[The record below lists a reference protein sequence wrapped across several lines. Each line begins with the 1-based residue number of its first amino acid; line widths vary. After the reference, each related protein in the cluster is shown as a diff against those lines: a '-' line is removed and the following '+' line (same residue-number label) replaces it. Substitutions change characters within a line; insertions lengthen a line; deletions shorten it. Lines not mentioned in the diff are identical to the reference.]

1 MGERLC
7 HKMHDKHTVVVK
19 LALTCVACDIPAS
32 RKVCG
37 FLGHNAS
44 LGCSKCYKK
53 FNAQFSGPTD
63 YSGFDREN
71 WRRRSNEEHRQ
82 DVKKLADEVTKT
94 KLKAAESQYG
104 VRYSVLLELPYFNP
118 IHYTVIDVM
127 HNMYLG
133 TGKHL
138 YQVWIDKDILSKSDV
153 ANIEYRMKLFL
164 VSSDCGRVPF
174 KISSCYGAFTA
185 EQWRNW
191 IILYSPVV
199 LKGFLPN
206 EHLRC
211 WLLYVKACHLLS
223 CRIIKHP
230 DIFTADLLLLNF
242 CKSFEQLYPDSC
254 TPNMHLHLHLKD
266 CFMNYGPPH
275 AFWCFAFER
284 FNGILGSYSTNKK
297 SI

>member
-1 MGERLC
+1 
-7 HKMHDKHTVVVK
+7 MHDKHTVVVK

-44 LGCSKCYKK
+44 LGCNKCYKK
-53 FNAQFSGPTD
+53 FNVQFGGPTD

-71 WRRRSNEEHRQ
+71 WRCRSVEEHRE
-82 DVKKLADEVTKT
+82 DVKKIADEVTKI
-94 KLKAAESQYG
+94 KLEAAESKYG
-104 VRYSVLLELPYFNP
+104 VRYSVLLELPYFDP

-127 HNMYLG
+127 HSMYLG

-138 YQVWIDKDILSKSDV
+138 YQVWIDKNLLSKSDL
-153 ANIEYRMKLFL
+153 AKIEYRIKLFH
-164 VSSDCGRVPF
+164 VPSDCGRVPF
-174 KISSCYGAFTA
+174 KISSAFTA

-191 IILYSPVV
+191 IIIYSPVV
-199 LKGFLPN
+199 LKGLLPN

-211 WLLYVKACHLLS
+211 WLLYVKACHLL
-223 CRIIKHP
+223 CYRIINHP
-230 DIFTADLLLLNF
+230 HIFTADLLLLNF
-242 CKSFEQLYPDSC
+242 CKSFEQLYPDLC
-254 TPNMHLHLHLKD
+254 TPNMHLHLYLKD

-284 FNGILGSYSTNKK
+284 FNGILGSYSTNKNQLK
-297 SI
+297 NNL